1 MQNIFILD
9 SLLYF
14 LKQSQNSKQ
23 IWIKFKKSN
32 FLIKVIKLLAY
43 SKIISGY
50 IIQDNNIIIFL
61 KYFNMEPLI
70 KSYFIFSKPTKK
82 KLLAKKEL
90 ILLKKK
96 NPQSTFFIISKNKL
110 KQLQINNKIST
121 GILLFQIN

>member
-96 NPQSTFFIISKNKL
+96 PTIYFFYN
-110 KQLQINNKIST
+110 
-121 GILLFQIN
+121 F

>member
-1 MQNIFILD
+1 
-9 SLLYF
+9 
-14 LKQSQNSKQ
+14 
-23 IWIKFKKSN
+23 
-32 FLIKVIKLLAY
+32 
-43 SKIISGY
+43 
-50 IIQDNNIIIFL
+50 
-61 KYFNMEPLI
+61 MEPLI

>member
-90 ILLKKK
+90 ILLKKT